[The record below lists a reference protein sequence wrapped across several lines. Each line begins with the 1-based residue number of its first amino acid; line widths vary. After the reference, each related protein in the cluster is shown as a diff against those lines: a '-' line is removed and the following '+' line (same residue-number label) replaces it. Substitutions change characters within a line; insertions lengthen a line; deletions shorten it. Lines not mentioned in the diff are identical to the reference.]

1 MFTRTT
7 VNRREIVCTN
17 VREIVEA
24 YPSPPEIEHN
34 AHLKGEC
41 VHKGKSYGGP
51 DWYGDAKNQADC
63 DAAVSSGWHKGA
75 DKVSRF
81 AEELTVNAPPAVD
94 VRRKRRRMDDGDDL
108 CIDSAMRGEWDTAW
122 ETFRRAETNG
132 NPVVELV
139 FNWGMSCGVSG
150 EQMFWQGAVACALTD
165 ILENAGYRVGLT
177 AVQAISHGAIG
188 ARGVKSATV
197 IRVKD
202 VGDSMCLS
210 DLAAFTAHSGVYRTY
225 GFSMILNH
233 SAKVEQNLGYP
244 EYDSTD
250 MREDV
255 AESGYISDRA
265 VWIPSV
271 YDRAS
276 AIRTV
281 REMLETLAK

>member
-7 VNRREIVCTN
+7 VNRREVVCTN

-24 YPSPPEIEHN
+24 YPLPPTVAHN
-34 AHLKGEC
+34 AHLAPEC
-41 VHKGKSYGGP
+41 THKGTSYAGKE
-51 DWYGDAKNQADC
+51 WYGDAKDQSDC

-81 AEELTVNAPPAVD
+81 AEELAVNAPPAVD

-132 NPVVELV
+132 NPIVELV
-139 FNWGMSCGVSG
+139 FNWGMSCGVTG

-165 ILENAGYRVGLT
+165 ILEGAGYRVGLT
-177 AVQAISHGAIG
+177 AVQAIHHRIG
-188 ARGVKSATV
+188 TNAHAATV

-225 GFSMILNH
+225 GFKMILEH
-233 SAKVEQNLGYP
+233 SAEVNRNFGYP
-244 EYDSTD
+244 EYDDAD
-250 MREDV
+250 MRGDV